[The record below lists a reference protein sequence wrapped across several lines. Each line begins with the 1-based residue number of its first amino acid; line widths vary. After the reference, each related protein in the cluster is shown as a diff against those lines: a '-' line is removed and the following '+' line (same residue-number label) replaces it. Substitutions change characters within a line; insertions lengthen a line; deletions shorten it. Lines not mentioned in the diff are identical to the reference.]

1 MTPPPSAANLD
12 TFSANSSSK
21 RETSSSGNAPRT
33 GGKRERRY
41 ERKRD
46 TSKGGASTGLS
57 CGGTPFEVELVKA
70 GAEPLPFVVAM
81 LACGGSCLVQILVD
95 DQSLL

>member
-1 MTPPPSAANLD
+1 M
-12 TFSANSSSK
+12 
-21 RETSSSGNAPRT
+21 
-33 GGKRERRY
+33 
-41 ERKRD
+41 
-46 TSKGGASTGLS
+46 
-57 CGGTPFEVELVKA
+57 EVELVKA